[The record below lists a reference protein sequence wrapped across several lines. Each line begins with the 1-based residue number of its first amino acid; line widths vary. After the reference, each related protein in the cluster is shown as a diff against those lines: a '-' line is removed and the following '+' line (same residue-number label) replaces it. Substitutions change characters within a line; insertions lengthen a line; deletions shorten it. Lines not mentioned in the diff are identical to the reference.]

1 MARGELMAVSPPVLS
16 GNQVRAPRSNRTTA
30 RRRIFLADLVG
41 ISPTMALY
49 GAFIIIPA
57 ALALFLSFTTWNVD
71 GPIRWAGLAN
81 WRELLSDPVS
91 HHSLLV
97 TFELAGLSWLAQTPL
112 AMALGIFV
120 AGTQRYRAV
129 YAAIYL
135 VPLLLSTAGL
145 SLMWQDVLFPQ
156 FGGLA
161 WLGFHAHMRFLSRD
175 WLGSP
180 NLALYTIVVIIAW
193 QFVPFHT
200 LIFQAGR
207 RAIPAELYDAA
218 SVDGA
223 TLRQS
228 FWHITLPQL
237 RYSIVTSST
246 LVLVGSLTYFDIIY
260 ILTQG
265 GPGDTT
271 RVLSMDMYNIGF
283 NQTEFGYASA
293 IATVLGFIGIILAI
307 FLVKLSGFGS
317 TEGVQEGIW

>member
-1 MARGELMAVSPPVLS
+1 MAASPAVLNR
-16 GNQVRAPRSNRTTA
+16 NQVGGSRSTITA
-30 RRRIFLADLVG
+30 RRRSFFADLAG
-41 ISPTMALY
+41 ISPTMALF
-49 GAFIIIPA
+49 GAFIIVPTA
-57 ALALFLSFTTWNVD
+57 FALFLSFTNWNVD
-71 GPIRWAGLAN
+71 GPIHWAGLAN
-81 WRELLSDPVS
+81 WREFFSDPVS
-91 HHSLLV
+91 RHSLLV
-97 TFELAGLSWLAQTPL
+97 TFELAGLSWLAQTPT

-129 YAAIYL
+129 YAALYL

-145 SLMWQDVLFPQ
+145 SLMWEEVLFPQ

-161 WLGFHAHMRFLSRD
+161 WLGIHAHMHFLSRN

-180 NLALYTIVVIIAW
+180 DLAFFTIVVIIAW

-207 RAIPAELYDAA
+207 RAIPSELYDAA

-223 TLRQS
+223 SIRQS
-228 FWHITLPQL
+228 FWHVTLPQL

-271 RVLSMDMYNIGF
+271 RVLAMDMYNVGF

-293 IATVLGFIGIILAI
+293 IATVLGVLGIVLAI
-307 FLVKLSGFGS
+307 FLVRLSGFGS
-317 TEGVQEGIW
+317 MEGTQEGTW

>member
-1 MARGELMAVSPPVLS
+1 MAANPAVLKSS
-16 GNQVRAPRSNRTTA
+16 QTGSSRSANITA
-30 RRRIFLADLVG
+30 RRRALLTDLVG

-49 GAFIIIPA
+49 GAFIIIPTA
-57 ALALFLSFTTWNVD
+57 FALFLSFTNWDVD
-71 GPIRWAGLAN
+71 GPIKWAGFAN
-81 WRELLSDPVS
+81 WSEFFSDPVS
-91 HHSLLV
+91 YHSLLV
-97 TFELAGLSWLAQTPL
+97 TFELAAFSWLAQTPV
-112 AMALGIFV
+112 AMALGIFI

-129 YAAIYL
+129 YAALYL
-135 VPLLLSTAGL
+135 LPLLLSTAGL

-161 WLGFHAHMRFLSRD
+161 WLGIHAHLRFLSRN
-175 WLGSP
+175 WLGSSH
-180 NLALYTIVVIIAW
+180 LALYTIVVIIAW

-223 TLRQS
+223 SMRQS
-228 FWHITLPQL
+228 FWHVTLPQL

-260 ILTQG
+260 ILTSG
-265 GPGDTT
+265 GPGNTT
-271 RVLSMDMYNIGF
+271 RVLAMDMYNIGF

-293 IATVLGFIGIILAI
+293 IATVLGLIGILLAVL
-307 FLVKLSGFGS
+307 LVRLSGFGS
-317 TEGVQEGIW
+317 MQGTQEGIW

>member
-1 MARGELMAVSPPVLS
+1 LAASPTVLHRNPV
-16 GNQVRAPRSNRTTA
+16 GGPHPRSMTA
-30 RRRIFLADLVG
+30 RRRSFVGDLVG
-41 ISPTMALY
+41 ISPTLALY
-49 GAFIIIPA
+49 AAFIIVPTVF
-57 ALALFLSFTTWNVD
+57 ALFLSFTNWNVD
-71 GPIRWAGLAN
+71 GPIHWAGFAN
-81 WRELLSDPVS
+81 WSEFFSDPVS
-91 HHSLLV
+91 RHSLLV
-97 TFELAGLSWLAQTPL
+97 TFELAACSWLAQTPT

-129 YAAIYL
+129 YAAFYL
-135 VPLLLSTAGL
+135 LPLLMSTAGL
-145 SLMWQDVLFPQ
+145 SLMWEDVLFPQ

-161 WLGFHAHMRFLSRD
+161 WLGIHAHMHFLSRD
-175 WLGSP
+175 WLASP
-180 NLALYTIVVIIAW
+180 DLAFFTLVIIAW

-223 TLRQS
+223 TMRQS
-228 FWHITLPQL
+228 FWNVTLPQL

-265 GPGDTT
+265 GPGDDT
-271 RVLSMDMYNIGF
+271 RVLAMDMYNIGF

-293 IATVLGFIGIILAI
+293 IATVLGVLGIVLAI
-307 FLVKLSGFGS
+307 VLVRLSGFG
-317 TEGVQEGIW
+317 TMEGTQEGMW

>member
-1 MARGELMAVSPPVLS
+1 MAATPALLRGDDVGRTGSAYVS
-16 GNQVRAPRSNRTTA
+16 A
-30 RRRIFLADLVG
+30 RRRRFFADMIGV
-41 ISPTMALY
+41 SPTLALY
-49 GAFIIIPA
+49 GAFIVIPTVF
-57 ALALFLSFTTWNVD
+57 ALFLSLTNWDVI
-71 GPIRWAGLAN
+71 GPLRWAGFSN
-81 WRELLSDPVS
+81 WSRFFSDPVA
-91 HHSLLV
+91 HHSILV

-145 SLMWQDVLFPQ
+145 SLMWEDLLFPQ

-161 WLGFHAHMRFLSRD
+161 WLGLHAHLSFLDRN
-175 WLGSP
+175 WLGSSD
-180 NLALYTIVVIIAW
+180 LALLTIVVIIAW

-200 LIFQAGR
+200 RIFQAGR

-218 SVDGA
+218 TVDGA
-223 TLRQS
+223 NVRQA
-228 FWHITLPQL
+228 FWHVTLPQL

-260 ILTQG
+260 ILTLG

-271 RVLSMDMYNIGF
+271 RVLAMDMYNTGF
-283 NQTEFGYASA
+283 VETEFGYASV
-293 IATVLGFIGIILAI
+293 IATVLGVLGIAVAI
-307 FLVKLSGFGS
+307 TLVKLTGFGS
-317 TEGVQEGIW
+317 MEGGQEGIW

>member
-1 MARGELMAVSPPVLS
+1 MAASPAVLS
-16 GNQVRAPRSNRTTA
+16 GKQVGGSRPAHITA
-30 RRRIFLADLVG
+30 RRRAFFADLVG
-41 ISPTMALY
+41 ISPTLALY
-49 GAFIIIPA
+49 AAFIIIPTCF
-57 ALALFLSFTTWNVD
+57 ALFLSFTNWDVD
-71 GPIRWAGLAN
+71 GPIKWAGLAN
-81 WRELLSDPVS
+81 WREFLSDPVA

-97 TFELAGLSWLAQTPL
+97 TFELAGLSWLAETPL

-145 SLMWQDVLFPQ
+145 SLMWEDVLFPQ
-156 FGGLA
+156 YGGLA
-161 WLGFHAHMRFLSRD
+161 WLALHAHMRFLSRE

-180 NLALYTIVVIIAW
+180 NLALFTIVVIIAW

-223 TLRQS
+223 NPLQS
-228 FWHITLPQL
+228 FWHVTLPQL

-246 LVLVGSLTYFDIIY
+246 LVLVGSLAYFDIIY

-265 GPGDTT
+265 GPGDST
-271 RVLSMDMYNIGF
+271 RVLAMDMYNIGF
-283 NQTEFGYASA
+283 NQTEFGYASV
-293 IATVLGFIGIILAI
+293 IATVLGFIGILLAI
-307 FLVKLSGFGS
+307 VLVRLSGFGS
-317 TEGVQEGIW
+317 MEGTQEGIW

>member
-1 MARGELMAVSPPVLS
+1 MAASRAVLNRNDADGRGSSTA
-16 GNQVRAPRSNRTTA
+16 TA
-30 RRRIFLADLVG
+30 RRRSFLADLVG

-49 GAFIIIPA
+49 GAFIIIPTA
-57 ALALFLSFTTWNVD
+57 FALFLSFTNWDVD
-71 GPIRWAGLAN
+71 GPMKWAGFAN
-81 WRELLSDPVS
+81 WSAFFSDPVS
-91 HHSLLV
+91 YHSLLV
-97 TFELAGLSWLAQTPL
+97 TFELAVFSWLAQTPV
-112 AMALGIFV
+112 AMAIGIFI

-129 YAAIYL
+129 YAALYL

-145 SLMWQDVLFPQ
+145 SLMWEDVLFPQ

-161 WLGFHAHMRFLSRD
+161 WLGIHAHMRFLSRN
-175 WLGSP
+175 WLGSTH
-180 NLALYTIVVIIAW
+180 LALYTIVVIIAW

-223 TLRQS
+223 NMRQS
-228 FWHITLPQL
+228 FWHLTLPQL

-260 ILTQG
+260 ILTSG
-265 GPGDTT
+265 GPGNTT
-271 RVLSMDMYNIGF
+271 RVLAMDMYNIGF

-293 IATVLGFIGIILAI
+293 IATVLGFIGILLAI
-307 FLVKLSGFGS
+307 LLVRLSGFGS
-317 TEGVQEGIW
+317 MEGTQEGIW

>member
-1 MARGELMAVSPPVLS
+1 MATATEVL
-16 GNQVRAPRSNRTTA
+16 GTYEAGHPRRDARTA
-30 RRRIFLADLVG
+30 KRRVLLADLVG
-41 ISPTMALY
+41 ISPALALY
-49 GAFIIIPA
+49 AVFIVVPTVF
-57 ALALFLSFTTWNVD
+57 ALFLSFTDWNLI
-71 GPIRWAGLAN
+71 GRIRWVGLAN
-81 WRELLSDPVS
+81 WDRFLTDPVA

-120 AGTQRYRAV
+120 AGTQRYRAI

-145 SLMWQDVLFPQ
+145 SLMWQSFLFPQ

-161 WLGFHAHMRFLSRD
+161 WLGTHLHLEFLNQN

-180 NLALYTIVVIIAW
+180 NLALFTVVVIIAW

-207 RAIPAELYDAA
+207 RSIPGELYDAA
-218 SVDGA
+218 TVDGVNMW
-223 TLRQS
+223 QS
-228 FWHITLPQL
+228 FWHVTLPQL

-246 LVLVGSLTYFDIIY
+246 LVLVGSLTYFDVIY
-260 ILTQG
+260 ILTLG

-271 RVLSMDMYNIGF
+271 RVLAMDMYNVGF
-283 NQTEFGYASA
+283 TETQFGYASVLA
-293 IATVLGFIGIILAI
+293 SVLGALGILLSIG
-307 FLVKLSGFGS
+307 LVRFTGFG
-317 TEGVQEGIW
+317 TMEGGREGIW

>member
-1 MARGELMAVSPPVLS
+1 MAASPAVLNR
-16 GNQVRAPRSNRTTA
+16 NQVARSASANVA
-30 RRRIFLADLVG
+30 GRRRTLLADLVG
-41 ISPTMALY
+41 ISPTLALY
-49 GAFIIIPA
+49 GAFIVIPTA
-57 ALALFLSFTTWNVD
+57 FALFLSFTHWNVD

-81 WRELLSDPVS
+81 WRTFFSDPVS

-97 TFELAGLSWLAQTPL
+97 TFELAGLSWLAQTPV
-112 AMALGIFV
+112 AMALGIFI

-129 YAAIYL
+129 YATLYL
-135 VPLLLSTAGL
+135 LPLLLSTAGL

-156 FGGLA
+156 YGGLA
-161 WLGFHAHMRFLSRD
+161 WLSIHVHMGFLSRE

-180 NLALYTIVVIIAW
+180 NLALYSIVVIIAW

-223 TLRQS
+223 NVRQS
-228 FWHITLPQL
+228 FWHVTLPQL

-265 GPGDTT
+265 GPGDST
-271 RVLSMDMYNIGF
+271 RVLAMDMYNIGF

-293 IATVLGFIGIILAI
+293 IATVLGFIGVILAI
-307 FLVKLSGFGS
+307 LLVRLSGFGS
-317 TEGVQEGIW
+317 MEGTQEGTW

>member
-1 MARGELMAVSPPVLS
+1 MAASPVILNHNHAA
-16 GNQVRAPRSNRTTA
+16 GPRSATTTA
-30 RRRIFLADLVG
+30 RRRSFLADLAG
-41 ISPTMALY
+41 ISPTVALY
-49 GAFIIIPA
+49 GAFIIIPTA
-57 ALALFLSFTTWNVD
+57 FALFLSFTSWNVD
-71 GPIRWAGLAN
+71 GPIKWAGFAN
-81 WRELLSDPVS
+81 WSEFFSDPVS
-91 HHSLLV
+91 GQSLLV
-97 TFELAGLSWLAQTPL
+97 TFELAGLSWLCQTPV

-156 FGGLA
+156 YGGLA
-161 WLGFHAHMRFLSRD
+161 WLGIHAHLHFLSRN

-180 NLALYTIVVIIAW
+180 DLALYTIVVIIAW

-207 RAIPAELYDAA
+207 RAISAELYDAA

-223 TLRQS
+223 NMRQA
-228 FWHITLPQL
+228 FWHVTLPQM

-260 ILTQG
+260 ILTSG
-265 GPGDTT
+265 GPGNTT
-271 RVLSMDMYNIGF
+271 RVLAMDMYNIGF

-293 IATVLGFIGIILAI
+293 IATVLGFLGIVLALL
-307 FLVKLSGFGS
+307 LVKLTGFGS
-317 TEGVQEGIW
+317 MQGTEEGIW

>member
-1 MARGELMAVSPPVLS
+1 MAASSAVLDRDRVV
-16 GNQVRAPRSNRTTA
+16 GPRSNTAAA
-30 RRRIFLADLVG
+30 RRRGLFADLVG
-41 ISPTMALY
+41 MSPTMALY
-49 GAFIIIPA
+49 GAFIIVPTA
-57 ALALFLSFTTWNVD
+57 FALFLSFTHWDVD
-71 GPIRWAGLAN
+71 GPIKWAGLAN
-81 WRELLSDPVS
+81 WREFLSDPVS
-91 HHSLLV
+91 HHSLVV
-97 TFELAGLSWLAQTPL
+97 TLELAALSWLAQTPVG
-112 AMALGIFV
+112 MALGIFV

-135 VPLLLSTAGL
+135 LPLLLSTAGL
-145 SLMWQDVLFPQ
+145 SLMWEDVLFPQ
-156 FGGLA
+156 YGGLA
-161 WLGFHAHMRFLSRD
+161 WLGRHAHMAFLSRE

-223 TLRQS
+223 QVGQS
-228 FWHITLPQL
+228 FWHVTLPQL
-237 RYSIVTSST
+237 RYSIVVSST

-265 GPGDTT
+265 GPGDST
-271 RVLSMDMYNIGF
+271 RVLAMDMYNIGF

-293 IATVLGFIGIILAI
+293 IAAVLGFIGIVLAI
-307 FLVKLSGFGS
+307 LLVRLSGFGS
-317 TEGVQEGIW
+317 MEGAQEGIW